1 MKTLK
6 EYADLV
12 NQRLETILPSL
23 PENSFVEGEMP
34 ELLVRSMKYSL
45 LAGGKRLRP
54 SMVLAAIDLLG
65 GDIMRWLDFA
75 CAIEMIHSYSLIHDD
90 LPGMDDDT
98 LRRGRP
104 TNHVVFGVGQAILA
118 GDGLLNCA
126 FEVMLR
132 TALAAPCD
140 AQNAMRAIYEVAT
153 GCGVSGMIAGQVMD
167 LYCER
172 NMFASEAALSYIQ
185 RDKTA
190 CMFIYPLRAAGCLCG
205 ADERIIDALGTYGE
219 AFGRAFQTVDDLLDV
234 VGDAAQMGKTLGK
247 DAEQGKLTMVS
258 MHGLDGAR
266 EAAALQTQ
274 KALDALSIFDTRAD
288 FFRDLIRDMEKRT
301 H

>member
-6 EYADLV
+6 EYAAAV
-12 NQRLETILPSL
+12 NARLATILPEL
-23 PENSFVEGEMP
+23 AENSYAEGEMP

-54 SMVLAAIDLLG
+54 AMLLAAIDMLG
-65 GDIMRWLDFA
+65 GDCERWLDFA
-75 CAIEMIHSYSLIHDD
+75 CAVEMIHSYSLIHDD

-98 LRRGRP
+98 MRRGRP

-126 FEVMLR
+126 FETMLR
-132 TALAAPCD
+132 TTLTAPCD
-140 AQNAMRAIYEVAT
+140 AQRALRAIYEIAT

-167 LYCER
+167 LYCET
-172 NMFASEAALSYIQ
+172 NGIASEAALSYIQ
-185 RDKTA
+185 RGKTA
-190 CMFIYPLRAAGCLCG
+190 CMFIYPLRAAGLLCG
-205 ADERIIDALGTYGE
+205 ASEDEIDALGAYGE

-234 VGDAAQMGKTLGK
+234 VGDAAEMGKTLGK

-258 MHGLDGAR
+258 MYGVDGAR
-266 EAAALQTQ
+266 RAADAQTQ
-274 KALDALSIFDTRAD
+274 KALDALSIFDGRAD
-288 FFRDLIRDMEKRT
+288 FFRELIQNMALRNN
-301 H
+301 